1 MNLPHVAKHAFG
13 DQMGPNV
20 QNPMPFGSLPHQ
32 GLKIADFPKKNIFL
46 FFRHFFGPT
55 GVTFAVFALLAIF
68 RGWYTL

>member
-20 QNPMPFGSLPHQ
+20 QNPMPFGSLPYQ
-32 GLKIADFPKKNIFL
+32 GLKNCGLSKKKKFY
-46 FFRHFFGPT
+46 FSTFFGPT

-68 RGWYTL
+68 CGWHTF